1 MPKTALNIEV
11 KYMSN
16 ALATSRFQ
24 ELIDM
29 IESLPYDDQEILID
43 IISKRLAQYR
53 HAKLL
58 KEISESLDAYERGDV
73 RRGTVDDLMRVL
85 DE

>member
-1 MPKTALNIEV
+1 
-11 KYMSN
+11 MSN

>member
-1 MPKTALNIEV
+1 
-11 KYMSN
+11 MSS

-43 IISKRLAQYR
+43 IISKRLSQYR
-53 HAKLL
+53 RAKLI
-58 KEISESLDAYERGDV
+58 KEISESLDAYEKGEV
-73 RRGTVDDLMRVL
+73 RRGTVDDFMEDL
-85 DE
+85 DNS

>member
-1 MPKTALNIEV
+1 
-11 KYMSN
+11 MSS

-24 ELIDM
+24 EIIDM

-53 HAKLL
+53 RAKLL

-73 RRGTVDDLMRVL
+73 RRGTVDEFMEDL
-85 DE
+85 DNS

>member
-1 MPKTALNIEV
+1 
-11 KYMSN
+11 MSN

-29 IESLPYDDQEILID
+29 IESLPYDDQEILVD
-43 IISKRLAQYR
+43 IINKRLSEYR
-53 HAKLL
+53 RAILL
-58 KEISESLDAYERGDV
+58 KEVSESRDAYERGDV
-73 RRGTVDDLMRVL
+73 RQGTVDDFMKDL